1 MQASE
6 KFSKNQDSNSVVDTF
21 DTKQITKDVL
31 ISSSVRKRV
40 LNGSYCIIF
49 VSKVADPIIC
59 P

>member
-21 DTKQITKDVL
+21 DTKQITKNVL

-40 LNGSYCIIF
+40 LNGSYCILF
-49 VSKVADPIIC
+49 VSKEADPIIC
-59 P
+59 L